1 MEGWTACSSMLPIS
15 AVSSRCGRKRS
26 SSPLPSSAAVPKKSR
41 IFRPHE
47 KISAAS
53 KTVHQMALPA
63 LSMSICLSD
72 GEAGELFTTRDPS
85 SSKILR
91 MRALRLLLLR
101 CGDVESNPGIQ
112 RAPQT
117 RQSAK
122 AFSQVVGIGTPPT
135 PHPQASVPPPFGFGG
150 RVTLAGERGVGRVPI
165 PTRGHTLWYS
175 LYICTLWREHFL
187 PADSH
192 CSN

>member
-15 AVSSRCGRKRS
+15 AVSSNSGRKRS
-26 SSPLPSSAAVPKKSR
+26 SSPPPSSAVPKKSR
-41 IFRPHE
+41 IFRQRE

-53 KTVHQMALPA
+53 KTDHQMALPA

-72 GEAGELFTTRDPS
+72 GEAGEFFTTCDS
-85 SSKILR
+85 SNSKILR

-112 RAPQT
+112 RAPQS

-122 AFSQVVGIGTPPT
+122 
-135 PHPQASVPPPFGFGG
+135 
-150 RVTLAGERGVGRVPI
+150 L
-165 PTRGHTLWYS
+165 
-175 LYICTLWREHFL
+175 FL
-187 PADSH
+187 KSSELGLP
-192 CSN
+192 